1 MWSVAMGT
9 DNALHGG
16 RMAPDWLFEH
26 EVVRIEGVPLR
37 TPAGHVIWARLHMP
51 DWVNV
56 IPVTADGRL
65 LLVEQ
70 HRCGIDRPTLEIP
83 GGCVEPGEAPEV
95 AASRELR
102 EETGYA
108 GPLISLGAVWSNP
121 AIQTN
126 RTHLFLARPIV
137 RVGDAQPDPDEE
149 IAVRWRTVA
158 DVPGLLDRGE
168 IDHALAAV
176 ALERALRR
184 GML

>member
-1 MWSVAMGT
+1 
-9 DNALHGG
+9 
-16 RMAPDWLFEH
+16 MAPDSREGRGAAPTRWLFEH
-26 EVVRIEGVPLR
+26 AVVRIEGVPVR
-37 TPAGHVIWARLHMP
+37 TAAGDATWARLHMP
-51 DWVNV
+51 DWVNI

-70 HRCGIDRPTLEIP
+70 HRCGIDAPTLEIP
-83 GGCVEPGEAPEV
+83 GGCIEPGESPE
-95 AASRELR
+95 AAAARELG
-102 EETGYA
+102 EETGWG

-137 RVGDAQPDPDEE
+137 RIGDAHPDPDEE
-149 IAVRWRTVA
+149 IDVRWRDVRE
-158 DVPGLLDRGE
+158 VPGMLDRGE